1 MPGIYIHNVH
11 CSCSLRER
19 ESCKQKLYK
28 INKVDLI
35 DFGSRAVCSYVRE
48 VQSPS
53 AFIDIFEITRSKNL
67 FRVASAI
74 TIEAQKSR
82 KILHTAAVMAEAG
95 LES

>member
-1 MPGIYIHNVH
+1 MPGIYIHK
-11 CSCSLRER
+11 STLLMFAERER

-28 INKVDLI
+28 INNVDLI
-35 DFGSRAVCSYVRE
+35 DFGSRAVCMY
-48 VQSPS
+48 
-53 AFIDIFEITRSKNL
+53 AFYRYFEITRSKNL